1 MRSDESERTPLK
13 GSGNAT
19 RGTGPFNEGNELPA
33 MSVPAMLFSNL
44 SDDLESTS
52 QAHIF
57 NQSDQ
62 ERLKDAESID
72 YLAPSS
78 KVYKKWLSQQVCRHW
93 DRWVVMALIGVLMG
107 VVGFSL
113 HLLIS
118 ILSTIKYQTTR
129 WLLHYTRLLFV
140 SWVWNVSF
148 SLALVYA
155 SAWLVVNIAPDAAGS
170 GVPHLIAYLN
180 GCDVPRLFDAKT
192 MVIKYIS
199 AILAVS

>member
-1 MRSDESERTPLK
+1 MKSDEDTPLFAD
-13 GSGNAT
+13 GAPREPSIRN
-19 RGTGPFNEGNELPA
+19 
-33 MSVPAMLFSNL
+33 VLFNL

-52 QAHIF
+52 HAHVY
-57 NQSDQ
+57 SGVEQ

-78 KVYKKWLSQQVCRHW
+78 RVYKNWLSRQVWGRHW

-107 VVGFSL
+107 VVGFTL
-113 HLLIS
+113 HLFIS
-118 ILSTIKYQTTR
+118 ILSTVKYQTTR

-155 SAWLVVNIAPDAAGS
+155 STWIVVNIAPDAAGS
-170 GVPHLIAYLN
+170 GVPQLIAYLN
-180 GCDVPRLFDAKT
+180 GYVLSRCCRG
-192 MVIKYIS
+192 
-199 AILAVS
+199 AV